1 MSKPRSR
8 LIGKADNEFS
18 TVRGYT
24 AALQK
29 LPENR
34 QKHIRGQP
42 NHDESKST
50 ITVSIQE
57 LQELVERKAGS
68 GTWRQPNREVVDF
81 KGRDRHLSEPG
92 NGIQRPNTRGTIHY
106 SKTGAHVVSGSSTQE
121 EPAMTSTSTRRK
133 VPVWSPFPSTT
144 TKIPAPCT

>member
-8 LIGKADNEFS
+8 LIGKADREFS

-24 AALQK
+24 AALHFGKQA
-29 LPENR
+29 
-34 QKHIRGQP
+34 KHMRGQP

-81 KGRDRHLSEPG
+81 KVVI
-92 NGIQRPNTRGTIHY
+92 GIYRNPETGYSGPTTRGTIHY
-106 SKTGAHVVSGSSTQE
+106 SKTGAHVV
-121 EPAMTSTSTRRK
+121 PAHPLKGNRR
-133 VPVWSPFPSTT
+133 
-144 TKIPAPCT
+144 

>member
-8 LIGKADNEFS
+8 LIGKADHEFS

-24 AALQK
+24 AALHFGKQA
-29 LPENR
+29 
-34 QKHIRGQP
+34 KHTRGQT

-57 LQELVERKAGS
+57 LQEFVDQKAGS

-81 KGRDRHLSEPG
+81 KVVI
-92 NGIQRPNTRGTIHY
+92 GIYRNSKTGYSGSTTRGTIHC
-106 SKTGAHVVSGSSTQE
+106 SKTGAHVV
-121 EPAMTSTSTRRK
+121 PAHPGKGNRR
-133 VPVWSPFPSTT
+133 
-144 TKIPAPCT
+144 